1 VGKQSPVAS
10 RSKGSLPNACF
21 VALPPLKHADS
32 YARNRSYVMCM
43 LCSYLQN
50 TYERGLGET
59 HPPYPSSDVGCIG
72 PYRVLD
78 NTHSTL

>member
-1 VGKQSPVAS
+1 VHVVQ
-10 RSKGSLPNACF
+10 LHCE
-21 VALPPLKHADS
+21 
-32 YARNRSYVMCM
+32 
-43 LCSYLQN
+43 N
-50 TYERGLGET
+50 TQEGGLGVT